1 MRLNVRATE
10 LFIHNL
16 RTRLPF
22 RYGIATM
29 TRVPHAILRIT
40 LEVDGRVQRGLS
52 ADHLPPKWFTKNPE
66 TPYRDDVEDMLTV
79 IRHACA
85 EAESGGAAESVFELW
100 LAIHEAQKRWAME
113 RGFPPLLWGF
123 GVSLVERA
131 ILDAVCR
138 LRQMPF
144 ARAVRD
150 DALGLRPEV
159 IYSELAGRNPAEFL
173 PERPLERLIV
183 RHTVGLLDPLN
194 DAEIPVDEKLHDG
207 LPQSLEASVRE
218 EGITYL
224 KIKLSGDLDGDHAR
238 LRRIAEV
245 LGRTGRRFAFTLD
258 GNENWKSVAPFREH
272 WENLVA
278 DPLLTRFLESLRLV
292 EQPFHRDVALAS
304 VTAREL
310 LAWPQ
315 RPPLIIDESDGE
327 PGALELALT
336 CGYAG
341 GSHKNCKG
349 VFKGLANVCL
359 IAQRRRLNPSL
370 PLYLS
375 AEDLCN
381 IGPLALLQDL
391 AVVATLGI
399 PDVERNGHHY
409 FAGLSQFPTSIQD
422 LTLAAHG
429 DLYRR
434 GATGFPA
441 VHIDRGTIDVSS
453 VVAAPFGL
461 DPLLDLSV
469 FRPANE
475 WNFDSLEL

>member
-1 MRLNVRATE
+1 MRLKVRATE

-29 TRVPHAILRIT
+29 TRVPHAILRVT
-40 LEVDGRVQRGLS
+40 LEVDGRVERGLS

-66 TPYRDDVEDMLTV
+66 RSYRDDVEDMLTV

-85 EAESGGAAESVFELW
+85 EAEAGGAAESVFELW
-100 LAIHEAQKRWAME
+100 CAIHGAQKRWAME

-131 ILDAVCR
+131 ILDAFCR

-144 ARAVRD
+144 ARAVRN

-159 IYSELAGRNPAEFL
+159 IYSELAGRNSAEFL

-183 RHTVGLLDPLN
+183 RHTVGLLDPLS
-194 DAEIPVDEKLHDG
+194 DAEIPANERLHDD
-207 LPQSLEASVRE
+207 LPQSLEASLRE
-218 EGITYL
+218 DGITYL

-272 WENLVA
+272 WENHVA
-278 DPLLTRFLESLRLV
+278 DPLLARFLESLMFV

-304 VTAREL
+304 ETAREL

-315 RPPLIIDESDGE
+315 RPPLIVDESDGE
-327 PGALELALT
+327 LGALELALT

-349 VFKGLANVCL
+349 VFKGLVNACL
-359 IAQRRRLNPSL
+359 IAQRRRLDPSTAL
-370 PLYLS
+370 HLS

-399 PDVERNGHHY
+399 LDVERNGHHY
-409 FAGLSQFPTSIQD
+409 FAGLSQFPGSIQD
-422 LTLAAHG
+422 LTLASHG
-429 DLYRR
+429 DLYHRH
-434 GATGFPA
+434 ATGFPA
-441 VHIDRGTIDVSS
+441 VHIERGTIDVRS

-461 DPLLDLSV
+461 EPLLDPSI
-469 FRPANE
+469 FTPADE
-475 WNFDSLEL
+475 WSFDSLAL